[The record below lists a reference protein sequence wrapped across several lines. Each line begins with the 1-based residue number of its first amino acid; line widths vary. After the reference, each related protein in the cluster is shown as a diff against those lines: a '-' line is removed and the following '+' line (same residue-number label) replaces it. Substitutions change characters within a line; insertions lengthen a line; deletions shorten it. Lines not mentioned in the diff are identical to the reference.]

1 MDTLTSQKIHLGAV
15 YVIVQFISALILKDD
30 PRFRKDWLLLPALE
44 TVECIL
50 IYSFFTTGHIEESNL
65 KFCICN
71 MILAR
76 WISSCVKWVGLG
88 YILLSVAY
96 NLKSWGE
103 IYYNLLVFQ
112 KKLAGCLYK
121 NQYCLLVLP
130 GIMYFTYTEWS

>member
-1 MDTLTSQKIHLGAV
+1 MV

-30 PRFRKDWLLLPALE
+30 PRFHKDWLLLPALE

-50 IYSFFTTGHIEESNL
+50 IYPFFTTGHIEESNL

-96 NLKSWGE
+96 NLKSWGKFIIICWYFKE
-103 IYYNLLVFQ
+103 ACRLFISKSVLFAGVAWNSVFHIHRVI
-112 KKLAGCLYK
+112 LA
-121 NQYCLLVLP
+121 VLE
-130 GIMYFTYTEWS
+130 F